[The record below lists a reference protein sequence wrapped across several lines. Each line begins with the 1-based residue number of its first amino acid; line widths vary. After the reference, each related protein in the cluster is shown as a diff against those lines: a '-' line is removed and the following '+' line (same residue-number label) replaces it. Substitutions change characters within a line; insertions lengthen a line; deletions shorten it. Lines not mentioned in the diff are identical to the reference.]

1 VTRASR
7 DGVLP
12 YCALVDFHE
21 VVYTIQGTRN
31 LVVSAA
37 VLDKLR
43 EKHGVSVREV
53 EQCFENKCGLYLE
66 DDRED
71 NRTDPPT
78 LTFIAPTNEGRL
90 LKVAFIFLSGN
101 VHIKTAFEPD
111 MADIAFY
118 ERHGK

>member
-1 VTRASR
+1 M
-7 DGVLP
+7 
-12 YCALVDFHE
+12 
-21 VVYTIQGTRN
+21 RN
-31 LVVSAA
+31 LIVSAA

-90 LKVAFIFLSGN
+90 LKVAFIFLTGN

-111 MADIAFY
+111 AADIAFY